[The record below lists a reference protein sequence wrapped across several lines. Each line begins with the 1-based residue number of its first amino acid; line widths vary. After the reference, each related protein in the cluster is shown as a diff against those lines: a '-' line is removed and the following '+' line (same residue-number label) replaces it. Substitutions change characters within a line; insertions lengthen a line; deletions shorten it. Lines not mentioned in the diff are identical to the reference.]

1 MKTVITTSLKSEV
14 APRKTQLVTLSQV
27 SRTPRLL
34 ILALLILAVAAVLW
48 ACFTPIARVVRGEG
62 RVIPAA
68 HSQVIQHLEGGIVS
82 EILVREGEPVKKNQF
97 LLRLRDVQASAA
109 KMEDENKLEYL
120 QARVARLSA
129 EANGKPIATL
139 PSSDEKSAAVRSEIA
154 AYEARQMQQSRELA
168 VMDEALGQRRNEIQ
182 EAQTKAANLRDEL
195 KLAQEQLD
203 VVSHL
208 RGQNAASTLEMID
221 AQSRVQRLKSS
232 LTETQTLLLRLRGA
246 TAEASAR
253 MTEFQARRRADAR
266 SELAAA
272 QLELERT
279 QQDLRT
285 QSDRLMRTEIRS
297 PVDGVVNHV
306 YVNTVGGVVRPGEP
320 LMELTPAA
328 ESVLVEGKFRPSDRG
343 ELRPGLKAR
352 IGFSAYDYASRGSLT
367 GVVEEVSADTIADER
382 GERNYRVSVRIPHE
396 EQQRT
401 GKPIIPGMTA
411 TIDVVVGSRTV
422 MEYLISPV
430 YRMVDSAF
438 REAR

>member
-1 MKTVITTSLKSEV
+1 MRSSKWQRNDALPHRRRARPLGVHD
-14 APRKTQLVTLSQV
+14 VTK
-27 SRTPRLL
+27 TPRRL
-34 ILALLILAVAAVLW
+34 ILALLALTVASLLW
-48 ACFTPIARVVRGEG
+48 ACLTPLARVVRGEG

-68 HSQVIQHLEGGIVS
+68 HSQVIQHLEGGIVN
-82 EILVREGEPVKKNQF
+82 EILVREGEPVKKGAL

-109 KMEDENKLEYL
+109 KTEDENKLEYL
-120 QARVARLSA
+120 RARVARLAA
-129 EANGKPIATL
+129 EANGKPIMGLSAD
-139 PSSDEKSAAVRSEIA
+139 DEKSPAVRSEIA
-154 AYEARQMQQSRELA
+154 AYEARQTQQSRELA
-168 VMDEALGQRRNEIQ
+168 VMGETLGQRRNEIQ
-182 EAQTKAANLRDEL
+182 EAQMKASNLRDEL
-195 KLAQEQLD
+195 KLAQEQLG
-203 VVSHL
+203 VVSRLH
-208 RGQNAASTLEMID
+208 GQNAASTLEMID
-221 AQSRVQRLKSS
+221 AQSRVQRLKSTLS
-232 LTETQTLLLRLRGA
+232 ETETLLLRLRGA
-246 TAEASAR
+246 SAEASAR
-253 MTEFQARRRADAR
+253 MTEFQARRRADSR

-279 QQDLRT
+279 QQDLRA

-328 ESVLVEGKFRPSDRG
+328 ESVLIEGKFRPSDRG

-352 IGFSAYDYASRGSLT
+352 IGFSAYDYASQGSLT
-367 GVVEEVSADTIADER
+367 GKVEEVSADTIADER
-382 GERNYRVSVRIPHE
+382 GERYYRVSVRILHE

-411 TIDVVVGSRTV
+411 TVDVVVGSRTV
-422 MEYLISPV
+422 MQYLISPV

>member
-1 MKTVITTSLKSEV
+1 MKPVNASPTGHVNAAGDRTIMTVLDV
-14 APRKTQLVTLSQV
+14 AH
-27 SRTPRLL
+27 TPRLL
-34 ILALLILAVAAVLW
+34 ILALFVLCVGVVIW
-48 ACFTPIARVVRGEG
+48 ACMTPIARVVRGEG

-68 HSQVIQHLEGGIVS
+68 HSQVIQHLEGGIVN
-82 EILVREGEPVKKNQF
+82 EILVREGEAVKKDQL

-139 PSSDEKSAAVRSEIA
+139 PAADEKSAAVRSEIA

-182 EAQTKAANLRDEL
+182 EAQMKSANLRDEL

-203 VVSHL
+203 VVSRLH
-208 RGQNAASTLEMID
+208 GQNAASTLEMID
-221 AQSRVQRLKSS
+221 AQSRVQRLKSALS
-232 LTETQTLLLRLRGA
+232 ETQTLLLRLRGA

-279 QQDLRT
+279 QQDLRA

-352 IGFSAYDYASRGSLT
+352 VSFSAYDYAARGSLT

-382 GERNYRVSVRIPHE
+382 GERNYRVSVRILHD
-396 EQQRT
+396 QQERV
-401 GKPIIPGMTA
+401 GKPVLPGMTA